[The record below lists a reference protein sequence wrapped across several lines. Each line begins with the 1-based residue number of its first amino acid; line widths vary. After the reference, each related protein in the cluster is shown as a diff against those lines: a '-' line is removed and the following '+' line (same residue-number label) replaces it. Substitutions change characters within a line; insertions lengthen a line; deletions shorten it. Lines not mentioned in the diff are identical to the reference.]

1 MQTFAGSWSF
11 PSELGTPFLSGELTT
26 DSRRPPERAS
36 RKSKRVALDMG
47 AGLRQRG
54 GTGVSIQILDLSV
67 DGFRASTHL
76 ALAQDTDV
84 WLRLPGLEALSGQGR
99 LVEGPLCRLR
109 LRAAA
114 PSGRARHDREARRRP
129 LRSAYLVRFGFVIDL
144 C

>member
-26 DSRRPPERAS
+26 DFRPPPQRAS
-36 RKSKRVALDMG
+36 RKSERVALELG

-76 ALAQDTDV
+76 HLPVGSDV
-84 WLRLPGLEALSGQGR
+84 WLRLPGLEAYQAKVAWSKGQYVGCAF
-99 LVEGPLCRLR
+99 E
-109 LRAAA
+109 
-114 PSGRARHDREARRRP
+114 RP
-129 LRSAYLVRFGFVIDL
+129 LHPAVLDMIVKRASRR
-144 C
+144 